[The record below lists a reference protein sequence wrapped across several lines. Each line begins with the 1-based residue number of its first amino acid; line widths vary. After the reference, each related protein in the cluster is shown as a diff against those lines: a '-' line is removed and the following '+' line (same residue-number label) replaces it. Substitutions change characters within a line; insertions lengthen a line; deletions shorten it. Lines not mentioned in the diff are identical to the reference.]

1 MATPLTPLTPV
12 TPVTPLMIDPVP
24 PLVDARLAAALGRG
38 AEPLSLTGSS
48 PLRLDGAAAYW
59 LVESGRMEVFAVG
72 APAAQEPAEAAAEPP
87 SGGEGRSHLGTAAA
101 GQLLCGLAA
110 AGDERV
116 LAVAAPAARLLR
128 LDTRQVERVAG
139 DAELREALGELLDGW
154 LTLLGAALAPGPGP
168 RSFTE
173 LRRGAAIEIEA
184 PGRAVRPL
192 AAVVWARQAAGTAE
206 LLGKPAMQLG
216 AGQLSPVAPACWL
229 IATTGPCRL
238 TGEGTADLLA
248 SGELWP
254 ALGRYHAQVLALLAE
269 RRAASGA
276 RDRGRQERKTALD
289 REMLEGAY
297 STLAAVLTP
306 RRGLGSGL
314 PEVVAEP
321 LAAVCKLVAEA
332 QGIAF
337 AVRPAAETGSRR
349 GEHLAGLC
357 AAARVRYRRVI
368 LRGEWWKHEYG
379 PLVGYLVPPAPEG
392 GGAGAGARG
401 AVAAAGQAPAQPTPR
416 TPPPP
421 PPPPRPVALLPA
433 RRRGYMLV
441 DPAAGAGGGSGG
453 TGGTG
458 GGGAAA
464 GRDARRLTVDAA
476 VSESLAGEAFMLYKP
491 LPERALNA
499 RDLARAAF
507 AGARKDLWM
516 LLAMGIA
523 SGLLALLGPIV
534 TGQVFGQAIP
544 DADRPGLLQL
554 TVVLVVS
561 ALGASAFQ
569 LTRSFAVLR
578 LSARIEGSV
587 QAAVWDR
594 LLALPVAFFR
604 RYTVGD
610 LADRSLGIDRIR
622 ELLTGNVTTA
632 ILSAVFSVFSFALLF
647 YYRWQLALGAA
658 GLVAV
663 LVITTAALTWLQ
675 LRHQRELLSIQGKL
689 ASLLLGFIH
698 GITKL
703 QVAAAEERAFSR
715 WAERF
720 AEQRRRSV
728 LARRIANLQATFNA
742 FYAVL
747 TSMVIFAMV
756 GWSGTAAL
764 PVGDFLA
771 FNAAFGQVVAAA
783 LASVAL
789 LSSLLTIVPLYER
802 LEPILA
808 TPPEVEAEQ
817 ADAGELAGEV
827 EFSHVSFGYDE
838 DGPLVL
844 DDVSL
849 RAAPGEFIAL
859 VGPSGSG
866 KSTCLRLVLGF
877 EKPASGSIYFDGQD
891 LAGIGIQSVRRQI
904 GVVMQHS
911 RLMAGDL
918 FSNIIGGANLTLEDA
933 WEAARMAGLE
943 EDIRAMPMGMHTVVS
958 EGAGT
963 FSGGQKQRLLIARAI
978 VNRPRILLFDEATSA
993 LDNRTQQVVS
1003 RSLEGLK
1010 ATRVVIAHRLSTIVN
1025 ADRIYVIDAGRVVE
1039 VGNYRELVERGGV
1052 FAEMARRQIA

>member
-1 MATPLTPLTPV
+1 MATPLATVPA
-12 TPVTPLMIDPVP
+12 IDE
-24 PLVDARLAAALGRG
+24 RLAASLLRG
-38 AEPLSLTGSS
+38 AEPLALTGSS
-48 PLRLDGAAAYW
+48 PLRLDGAAAFW
-59 LVESGRMEVFAVG
+59 LVESGRMELFAVAAAADPDG
-72 APAAQEPAEAAAEPP
+72 AADAAGSAEAPDSAQDGAEPEPPDAAQPRPP
-87 SGGEGRSHLGTAAA
+87 SGGGARSHLGTAAA

-110 AGDERV
+110 VGGQRV
-116 LAVAAPAARLLR
+116 LAVAAPEARLQR
-128 LDTRQVERVAG
+128 LDAREVERLTG
-139 DAELREALGELLDGW
+139 EPELRGTLGELLDGW
-154 LTLLGAALAPGPGP
+154 LALLGAALAPGPGP
-168 RSFTE
+168 RAFTE
-173 LRRGAAIEIEA
+173 LRRGAALGIYV

-192 AAVVWARQAAGTAE
+192 AAVVWARQIEGACE
-206 LLGKPAMQLG
+206 LLGNPAMRLA
-216 AGQLSPVAPACWL
+216 AGQLAPLAPASWL
-229 IATTGPCRL
+229 ITDGPCRL
-238 TGEGTADLLA
+238 AGETSADLLA

-254 ALGRYHAQVLALLAE
+254 ALERYHSQVLALIAE

-276 RDRGRQERKTALD
+276 RDRMRQERKTALD

-306 RRGLGSGL
+306 RPELAAAL
-314 PEVVAEP
+314 PEAVAEP

-337 AVRPAAETGSRR
+337 AVRPLPESGVRR
-349 GEHLAGLC
+349 GDHLAGLC

-368 LRGEWWKHEYG
+368 LRGDWWRREYG
-379 PLVGYLVPPAPEG
+379 PLVGYLLPPAPPP
-392 GGAGAGARG
+392 
-401 AVAAAGQAPAQPTPR
+401 APAVEPAQ
-416 TPPPP
+416 
-421 PPPPRPVALLPA
+421 PRPVALLPTG
-433 RRRGYMLV
+433 RRGYTLV
-441 DPAAGAGGGSGG
+441 DPAAGVAGGAG
-453 TGGTG
+453 T
-458 GGGAAA
+458 A
-464 GRDARRLTVDAA
+464 GPGRRRVAVDAA

-491 LPERALNA
+491 LPERALTA
-499 RDLARAAF
+499 RDLVWAAF

-561 ALGASAFQ
+561 ALAASAFQ

-578 LSARIEGSV
+578 LSARIEGTV

-604 RYTVGD
+604 RFTVGD

-632 ILSAVFSVFSFALLF
+632 ILSAVFSVFSFGLLF
-647 YYRWQLALGAA
+647 YYRWQLALLAS
-658 GLVAV
+658 GLR
-663 LVITTAALTWLQ
+663 AL
-675 LRHQRELLSIQGKL
+675 QGKL

-698 GITKL
+698 GISKL

-728 LARRIANLQATFNA
+728 LARRIANLQSTFNA
-742 FYAVL
+742 AYAVL
-747 TSMVIFAMV
+747 TSMAVFAMV
-756 GWSGTAAL
+756 GWSSGAAL

-802 LEPILA
+802 LEPILS

-827 EFSHVSFGYDE
+827 EFSHVSFRYDE
-838 DGPLVL
+838 QGPLVL

-877 EKPASGSIYFDGQD
+877 EKPASGSIYFDGLD
-891 LAGIGIQSVRRQI
+891 LAGIGIQSVRRQV

-943 EDIRAMPMGMHTVVS
+943 DDIRAMPMGMHTVVS

-1003 RSLEGLK
+1003 RSLERLK
-1010 ATRVVIAHRLSTIVN
+1010 ATRIVIAHRLSTIVN
-1025 ADRIYVIDAGRVVE
+1025 ADRIYVIDGGRVVE